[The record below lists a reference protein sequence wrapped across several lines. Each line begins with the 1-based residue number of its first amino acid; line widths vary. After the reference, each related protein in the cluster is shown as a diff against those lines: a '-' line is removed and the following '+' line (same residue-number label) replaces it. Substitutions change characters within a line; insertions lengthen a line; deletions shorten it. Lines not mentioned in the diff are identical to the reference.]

1 MFLFEYELS
10 HSRRWSLM
18 LYYLNAVI
26 KYIKEKRLIIKYIAT
41 ALGKAK
47 IDSNYKGEMYRYVFM
62 DKRQKK
68 FKADHDIILT
78 QKKLHHIRSFKVL
91 YRTTQLFFSGCL
103 FVLFRAKMQYILF

>member
-1 MFLFEYELS
+1 
-10 HSRRWSLM
+10 M

-62 DKRQKK
+62 DKRQ
-68 FKADHDIILT
+68 
-78 QKKLHHIRSFKVL
+78 
-91 YRTTQLFFSGCL
+91 
-103 FVLFRAKMQYILF
+103 